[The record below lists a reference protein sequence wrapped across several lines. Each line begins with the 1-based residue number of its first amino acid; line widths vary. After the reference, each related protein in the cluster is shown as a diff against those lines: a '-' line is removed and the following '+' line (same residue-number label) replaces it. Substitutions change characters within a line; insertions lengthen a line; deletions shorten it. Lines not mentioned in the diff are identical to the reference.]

1 MYIINRLQRALAS
14 KDALVKDLKAKL
26 EDITNP
32 SPEKGYSYHDIYI
45 YIYILVLSSFI
56 MYTYFYMY
64 YFFSLYINHK
74 CKHGYYIYTY
84 F

>member
-45 YIYILVLSSFI
+45 YIYSGSIIVHYVYIFLYVLFFLFI
-56 MYTYFYMY
+56 
-64 YFFSLYINHK
+64 H
-74 CKHGYYIYTY
+74 
-84 F
+84 